1 MKKRNYS
8 FMSIMATVLISTSF
22 MVSSCT
28 KGNDY
33 DVNQDEYNSPAD
45 NQIGEQVIGTLNS
58 LNQELSVLDTRSLVP
73 LRDAVIKAEGDEDQE
88 FNAWLNRFLTQF
100 IGSFQDRISLAGPK
114 AIVKV
119 VNLLKTGWNGP
130 YDKYAERVFT
140 RSFIAQDSSVYDVTV
155 KRVLV
160 SKEELE
166 TDTDKLY
173 HSVII
178 NKDDSLLLALD
189 AMRNYDHPFQVVIPW
204 MELEYTGVI
213 EYNGI
218 VIDLL
223 YNRETTHFRQVG
235 LDVYKAEE
243 ESPLVRMSFDV
254 IDNVTIPNI
263 IRHDVELELGY
274 MFSLMQDQILVSG
287 NVKELGATIANVPL
301 IVAAGRNGTTQ
312 ENCNTIATTF
322 NELVDINLTLV
333 ETEVGKI
340 IMITE
345 YSEELE
351 AYVPSLVVDSP
362 LLGDEPLSLSALLDS
377 FGIDIKDIFSIFGD
391 SEETDE

>member
-100 IGSFQDRISLAGPK
+100 ISSFQDRISIAGPK

-119 VNLLKTGWNGP
+119 VDLLKTGWNGP

-140 RSFIAQDSSVYDVTV
+140 RSFIAQDSSVYDVIV

-160 SKEELE
+160 NKEELE
-166 TDTDKLY
+166 TETDMLY

-243 ESPLVRMSFDV
+243 ESPLVTMSFDV

-274 MFSLMQDQILVSG
+274 MLSLMQDQILVSG

-301 IVAAGRNGTTQ
+301 IVAADRNGTTQ
-312 ENCNTIATTF
+312 ENCNTIVTTF

-333 ETEVGKI
+333 GTEVGKI

>member
-1 MKKRNYS
+1 M
-8 FMSIMATVLISTSF
+8 
-22 MVSSCT
+22 
-28 KGNDY
+28 
-33 DVNQDEYNSPAD
+33 
-45 NQIGEQVIGTLNS
+45 
-58 LNQELSVLDTRSLVP
+58 
-73 LRDAVIKAEGDEDQE
+73 
-88 FNAWLNRFLTQF
+88 
-100 IGSFQDRISLAGPK
+100 
-114 AIVKV
+114 
-119 VNLLKTGWNGP
+119 
-130 YDKYAERVFT
+130 
-140 RSFIAQDSSVYDVTV
+140 
-155 KRVLV
+155 
-160 SKEELE
+160 
-166 TDTDKLY
+166 
-173 HSVII
+173 
-178 NKDDSLLLALD
+178 
-189 AMRNYDHPFQVVIPW
+189 
-204 MELEYTGVI
+204 
-213 EYNGI
+213 
-218 VIDLL
+218 IDLL
-223 YNRETTHFRQVG
+223 YNREATHFRQVG
-235 LDVYKAEE
+235 LDVYKVEE

-274 MFSLMQDQILVSG
+274 MLSLMQDQILVSG

-301 IVAAGRNGTTQ
+301 IVVADRNGTTQ

-333 ETEVGKI
+333 GTEVGKI